1 MISLALVFMLVV
13 SSQSQNSGNAPS
25 SWVVQKQPGD
35 SGRTFADWCREKASL
50 SPETKHTVEVLL
62 ERAETTEC
70 EAADRQ
76 LSSLTRLTLN
86 NNQIKDI
93 KPLTSLTN
101 LTTLSLDS
109 NQIGDIEPLASLTNL
124 TFLSLDSNQI
134 GDIKPLASLTNL
146 TFLSLGSNQI
156 SDIEPLISLTKLSWL
171 NLDKNPI
178 KDIKPLASLT
188 KLNQLALDGNQIKD
202 IKPLASLTHL
212 TELYLENNQISD
224 IKPLASLTNLAL
236 LSLYNNQI
244 SDIKPLASL
253 TNLTVLSLYNNQIS
267 DIKPLASLTNLA
279 ALDLDKNQISDI
291 KPPAPTSPI
300 TQTRLTSRHD
310 LDHIA
315 EKLAVSSQSHPL
327 AGFWKYGDCSNPWG
341 LAIAPAGKGLYSISF
356 CGPGGCF
363 VPGTYRPNSPIV
375 GDRSYRVVNNNTIDV
390 EGRDGFTRSIRCPSR

>member
-1 MISLALVFMLVV
+1 MILLILVFLLVV
-13 SSQSQNSGNAPS
+13 SSQSENSGNEPY
-25 SWVVQKQPGD
+25 SWVVQKQRGD
-35 SGRTFADWCREKASL
+35 SGRTFTDWCREKASL

-62 ERAETTEC
+62 KKAGTTEC
-70 EAADRQ
+70 KAADRQ
-76 LSSLTRLTLN
+76 LSSLTRLTLD

-93 KPLTSLTN
+93 EPLTSLTN

-109 NQIGDIEPLASLTNL
+109 NQIGNIKPLASLTNL

-134 GDIKPLASLTNL
+134 SDIKPLASLTKL
-146 TFLSLGSNQI
+146 ASLS
-156 SDIEPLISLTKLSWL
+156 
-171 NLDKNPI
+171 LDKNPI

-188 KLNQLALDGNQIKD
+188 KLDRLALDGNQIKD

-212 TELYLENNQISD
+212 TDLY
-224 IKPLASLTNLAL
+224 
-236 LSLYNNQI
+236 LYNNQI

-267 DIKPLASLTNLA
+267 DIKPLASLTNLI

-291 KPPAPTSPI
+291 KPLAPTSLI

-315 EKLAVSSQSHPL
+315 EKLAVPSQSHPL
-327 AGFWKYGDCSNPWG
+327 AGFWKSGDCSDDFG

-375 GDRSYRVVNNNTIDV
+375 GDPSYRVVNNNTIDV
-390 EGRDGFTRSIRCPSR
+390 DRRDGFARSIRCPSR